1 LLNSTP
7 ARSNSLKKLCDVNR
21 ELIINCAPEKVDIAL
36 LEDKALVEIHHE
48 KGEHE
53 FTVGD
58 IYLGKITKLAPSLNA
73 AFVDVGY
80 SKDAFL
86 HYTDLSPQFRTLNKI
101 VKTSIAGDETYVN
114 LNHLQY
120 EKEIIKTGKITEVM
134 HARQSVLV
142 QILKEPISTKGPRL
156 TCEISLPGRFLVLL
170 PMNDSIGVS
179 KKIPSSDERKRLQ
192 RLIESI
198 KPKNF
203 GVVVRTVAE
212 GKSAAELHDDLNGL
226 VKKWEALIKQLKG
239 AIPPKKIH
247 SELRKTSSIVRD
259 MLNETFNSIVVN
271 DAGLKEEIE
280 NYIGKIA
287 PEKKKI
293 VTLYNSSKP
302 IFDHYGVTRQ
312 IKLLFGKT
320 VTIPGGAYLVIE
332 HTEAMHVID
341 VNSGQKLSKQADQE
355 TTALNVNKEAA
366 REVARQL
373 RLRDLGG
380 IIVVD
385 FIDMKNFANKKALFS
400 HMYELMKNDRSRHTI
415 LPLSKFGL
423 MQITRER
430 SRPEVSIVTQ
440 ELCPACNGTGKI
452 EASILITDRLQ
463 HDFEALMDKGKQVV
477 IYAHPYVAAYLNHGG
492 LSSMKLKWSWRYKKL
507 IKILPNA
514 DYHLSEYHFFDKK
527 TGEEVVV

>member
-1 LLNSTP
+1 M
-7 ARSNSLKKLCDVNR
+7 NR
-21 ELIINCAPEKVDIAL
+21 ELIINSTPDKVDIAL

-48 KGEHE
+48 KGDHD

-58 IYLGKITKLAPSLNA
+58 IYLGKVTKLASSLNA

-80 SKDAFL
+80 IKDAFL
-86 HYTDLSPQFRTLNKI
+86 HYTDLSPQFRTLDKI
-101 VKTSIAGDETYVN
+101 VKASIAGDSSYIN
-114 LNHLQY
+114 LNNLKY
-120 EKEIIKTGKITEVM
+120 EPEIIKTGKVHEVLQ
-134 HARQSVLV
+134 ARQTVLV

-170 PMNDSIGVS
+170 PFNDSIGVS
-179 KKIPSSDERKRLQ
+179 KKIPSSEERKRLQ

-212 GKSAAELHDDLNGL
+212 GKSAAELHEDLNGL
-226 VKKWEALIKQLKG
+226 VQKWEMMIKQLKG
-239 AIPPKKIH
+239 AVAPAKIH
-247 SELRKTSSIVRD
+247 HEMRKSSSIVRD

-271 DAGLKEEIE
+271 DPVLKEEIE
-280 NYIGKIA
+280 KYIERIA

-293 VTLYNSSKP
+293 VMLYNSPKP

-312 IKLLFGKT
+312 IKSLFGKT

-341 VNSGQKLSKQADQE
+341 VNSGQKLSRSADQE
-355 TTALNVNKEAA
+355 TTALSVNKEAA
-366 REVARQL
+366 KEVARQL

-385 FIDMKNFANKKALFS
+385 FIDMKNFANKKALYS
-400 HMYELMKNDRSRHTI
+400 HMRELMRGDRARHTI

-430 SRPEVSIVTQ
+430 TRPEVNIATS
-440 ELCPACNGTGKI
+440 
-452 EASILITDRLQ
+452 EA
-463 HDFEALMDKGKQVV
+463 
-477 IYAHPYVAAYLNHGG
+477 
-492 LSSMKLKWSWRYKKL
+492 
-507 IKILPNA
+507 
-514 DYHLSEYHFFDKK
+514 
-527 TGEEVVV
+527 

>member
-1 LLNSTP
+1 M
-7 ARSNSLKKLCDVNR
+7 NR
-21 ELIINCAPEKVDIAL
+21 ELIINASPEKVDIAL

-48 KGEHE
+48 KGADG
-53 FTVGD
+53 FTPGD

-80 SKDAFL
+80 TKDAFL

-101 VKTSIAGDETYVN
+101 VKASIAGDESYIN
-114 LNHLQY
+114 LNNLKY
-120 EKEIIKTGKITEVM
+120 EPEIIKTGKVPDVLQ
-134 HARQSVLV
+134 AKQSVLV

-156 TCEISLPGRFLVLL
+156 TCEISVPGRFLVLL

-179 KKIPSSDERKRLQ
+179 KKIPSADERKRLQ
-192 RLIESI
+192 RLMESI

-226 VKKWEALIKQLKG
+226 VKKWEAMVKNLKG
-239 AIPPKKIH
+239 AVPVAKVH
-247 SELRKTSSIVRD
+247 QEMRKTSSIVRD
-259 MLNETFNSIVVN
+259 LLNSSFNHIAVN
-271 DAGLKEEIE
+271 DHPLFLEIQS
-280 NYIGKIA
+280 YIGKIL
-287 PEKKKI
+287 PEKKNI
-293 VTLYNSSKP
+293 VTLHKATQP
-302 IFDHYGVTRQ
+302 IFDYYGVTRQ
-312 IKLLFGKT
+312 IKTLFGKT

-341 VNSGQKLSKQADQE
+341 VNSGQKMSKQGDQE

-366 REVARQL
+366 KEVARQL

-385 FIDMKNFANKKALFS
+385 FIDMRNPNNKKILFN
-400 HMYELMKNDRSRHTI
+400 HMREELKGDRARHTI

-430 SRPEVSIVTQ
+430 TRPEVNIATS
-440 ELCPACNGTGKI
+440 EACPSCNGTGKV
-452 EASILITDRLQ
+452 EATILITDIIQR
-463 HDFEALMDKGKQVV
+463 DFEALMDKGIHVN
-477 IYAHPYVAAYLNHGG
+477 IMAHPFIAAYFSQG
-492 LSSMKLKWSWRYKKL
+492 LLSQKHKWSWKYKKRVHL
-507 IKILPNA
+507 FPNA
-514 DYHLSEYHFFDKK
+514 DYHLTEYHFYNKE
-527 TGEEVVV
+527 TGEEVITAGEL

>member
-1 LLNSTP
+1 
-7 ARSNSLKKLCDVNR
+7 VNR
-21 ELIINCAPEKVDIAL
+21 ELIVNCTPEKVDIAL
-36 LEDKALVEIHHE
+36 LEDKALVEIHNE
-48 KGEHE
+48 KGESD

-80 SKDAFL
+80 TKDAFL
-86 HYTDLSPQFRTLNKI
+86 HYTDLSPQFRTLDKI
-101 VKTSIAGDETYVN
+101 VKASIAGDESYVTLNN
-114 LNHLQY
+114 LKY
-120 EKEIIKTGKITEVM
+120 EREIIKTGKVPEVLQ
-134 HARQSVLV
+134 ARQSILV

-156 TCEISLPGRFLVLL
+156 SCEISLPGRFLVLL
-170 PMNDSIGVS
+170 PMNESIGVS
-179 KKIPSSDERKRLQ
+179 KKIPSADERKRLQ
-192 RLIESI
+192 RLMESI
-198 KPKNF
+198 RPKNF

-226 VKKWEALIKQLKG
+226 VKKWESLVKQLKG
-239 AIPPKKIH
+239 AVPPKKIH

-259 MLNETFNSIVVN
+259 MLNESFNNIVVN
-271 DAGLKEEIE
+271 DEGLKEEIE
-280 NYIGKIA
+280 NYIERIA

-293 VTLYNSSKP
+293 VSLHTSPKP
-302 IFDHYGVTRQ
+302 VFDHYGVTRQ
-312 IKLLFGKT
+312 IKSLFGKT

-341 VNSGQKLSKQADQE
+341 VNSGQKLSKQTDQE

-366 REVARQL
+366 REVVRQL

-385 FIDMKNFANKKALFS
+385 FIDMKNFGNKKALFS
-400 HMYELMKNDRSRHTI
+400 HMYELMKSDRSRHTI

-430 SRPEVSIVTQ
+430 TRPQVNIVTQ
-440 ELCPACNGTGKI
+440 ELCPTCNGTGKA
-452 EASILITDRLQ
+452 EATILITERLQ
-463 HDFEALMDKGKQVV
+463 QDFETLMGKGNNVT
-477 IYAHPYVAAYLNHGG
+477 IAAHPYIAAYLNDGFP
-492 LSSMKLKWSWRYKKL
+492 SIKMKWSWRYKKR
-507 IKILPNA
+507 IKIFPYA
-514 DYHLSEYHFFDKK
+514 DYPINEYHFFDKK